1 MDTVNVGIRDVKI
14 NKANPRTIRDAK
26 FNKLVDSLLLF
37 PEMLNVRPVVVS
49 KDMTCLG
56 GNMRTRALIYIAG
69 LEESDVIKR
78 LKSSKGYGKKSE
90 KEQAELVEYW
100 GKWYDNP
107 TIPVVIADSF
117 TGGQAK
123 EFVIK
128 DNSDFGEWDWEM
140 LANEWDEEDLDDWG
154 IDIPKKTLSATERL
168 SGRSY
173 AGLYYEPEKTPGI
186 KLKDCVNTEKYEAK
200 VKAIEGL
207 NLSEKQK
214 DALKIFAYRFIK
226 IDFEAVANYY
236 AFNASDEE
244 KKAIERLRLVLVDD
258 GVDGYIEDD
267 MLRIMNEDI
276 EDMI

>member
-1 MDTVNVGIRDVKI
+1 MDTVNVGIRDIKI

-56 GNMRTRALIYIAG
+56 GNMRARALIYIAG

-78 LKSSKGYGKKSE
+78 VKSSKGYGKKSE

-100 GKWYDNP
+100 GKWHDNP

-117 TGGQAK
+117 TDGQAK

-140 LANEWDEEDLDDWG
+140 LANEWDEDDLEDWG
-154 IDIPKKTLSATERL
+154 VSLPKEWTVNPDEYGEEFILKD
-168 SGRSY
+168 G
-173 AGLYYEPEKTPGI
+173 EKTPVQHMSFI
-186 KLKDCVNTEKYEAK
+186 LSQEEA
-200 VKAIEGL
+200 A
-207 NLSEKQK
+207 
-214 DALKIFAYRFIK
+214 FIK
-226 IDFEAVANYY
+226 NAISEVKKTSSSSGMDFFGNKNSNG
-236 AFNASDEE
+236 NALYTLVVQWDEQR
-244 KKAIERLRLVLVDD
+244 RL
-258 GVDGYIEDD
+258 
-267 MLRIMNEDI
+267 
-276 EDMI
+276 